1 MYRQQNEPKGGEKTS
16 RAQAAWIKKRPE
28 AATRQ
33 GLRSWRG
40 TGTTRKARTENP
52 ANREALKPSGS
63 TYEGQQKT
71 RQPAKIRMN
80 LDNRMIRAKD
90 KTAGGA
96 DSNPPE
102 NEDYEFEGYPP
113 QTRHDARGISNDD
126 WRRSLNN
133 CLLRIWAA

>member
-40 TGTTRKARTENP
+40 TGTTRKARTANP

-63 TYEGQQKT
+63 TYEGQQPKT
-71 RQPAKIRMN
+71 SSAPRR
-80 LDNRMIRAKD
+80 
-90 KTAGGA
+90 GGGTLTT
-96 DSNPPE
+96 E
-102 NEDYEFEGYPP
+102 
-113 QTRHDARGISNDD
+113 
-126 WRRSLNN
+126 
-133 CLLRIWAA
+133 